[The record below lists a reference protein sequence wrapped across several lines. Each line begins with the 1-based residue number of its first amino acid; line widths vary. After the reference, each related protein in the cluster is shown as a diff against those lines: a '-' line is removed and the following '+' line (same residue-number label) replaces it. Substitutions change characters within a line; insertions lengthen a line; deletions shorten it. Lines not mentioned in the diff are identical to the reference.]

1 MLVLE
6 RRYYLNQNELFFC
19 FLNKDAILS
28 VLTAKD
34 MVRHLLVVV
43 IFVPSCKIPV
53 EVELYMR
60 KLWGYITIIN
70 ILQLLPCGLQT
81 RCRAV
86 CV

>member
-6 RRYYLNQNELFFC
+6 RCHYLNQNELCFF
-19 FLNKDAILS
+19 FKYKNAILS

-34 MVRHLLVVV
+34 MVRHLFVVV

-60 KLWGYITIIN
+60 KSWG
-70 ILQLLPCGLQT
+70 
-81 RCRAV
+81 
-86 CV
+86 